1 MSSLAHKDDG
11 DKTEADGIKEGS
23 TLLKN
28 RSGKKKDPEKYN
40 FIKELV
46 EARKEGKDG
55 TPFLAKMEAF
65 MKTLKEDCE
74 KVKERVKGFDYKAKD
89 DDKMKLMDDFLYK
102 TLTQN

>member
-40 FIKELV
+40 FIY
-46 EARKEGKDG
+46 R
-55 TPFLAKMEAF
+55 PF
-65 MKTLKEDCE
+65 
-74 KVKERVKGFDYKAKD
+74 
-89 DDKMKLMDDFLYK
+89 
-102 TLTQN
+102 